1 MAEKVLFLTVGSEDR
16 SQILRVFRDA
26 GSELSAEFAAGLEKG
41 LKILKEKDVVA
52 VVVDLSLPEMILTAI
67 LRDMS
72 NQKISQPV
80 ILLTRDKDEESIL
93 RFMHAGAFD
102 CLSKSFGYPELLP
115 VVIGRVL
122 ARHEGIKNNI
132 ERERLIRKSQKQWM
146 RIIDGITDFIFITD
160 EDYKIIKANSAFA
173 GYFNKHP
180 KELIGRKCNEL
191 LGIDI
196 ANDHCLAEIHTS
208 DPGRALTFERQINNE
223 IYQVSVFT
231 SIKGFVIYVMKNIT
245 ETKRLKEHLYYTE
258 KLKSLGLL
266 TGGMAHEINNPLT
279 GIFSYI
285 ELLSMKITDE
295 SVRRDL
301 GKIYES
307 AERCKRVIENLMTF
321 SRQQVSSRS
330 VESINDIIDRTVDL
344 RAYALRSR
352 NIEVQKEYADAV
364 TVFVDTQQIQQVI
377 LNILLNAEQ
386 AIAST
391 GRNGGRVVFR
401 TESLAEGKKV
411 RITISDN
418 GPGIP
423 ADIIPRIFDPFFTTK
438 PVGVGTGLGLSISY
452 GIISEH
458 GGNITAERAE
468 GGGMT
473 FIIELPTGAGATYV
487 SQVS

>member
-1 MAEKVLFLTVGSEDR
+1 MADRVLFLMNGSEDQP
-16 SQILRVFRDA
+16 QILRAFRDA
-26 GSELSAEFAAGLEKG
+26 KSGLSAEFAAGLEKG
-41 LKILKEKDVVA
+41 QKMLKEKDVA
-52 VVVDLSLPEMILTAI
+52 VFIVDLGLPEMSLSAV

-72 NQKISQPV
+72 SQKIRQPV
-80 ILLTRDKDEESIL
+80 ILLAGDQQEEQVL
-93 RFMHAGAFD
+93 KFMHAGAYD
-102 CLSKSFGYPELLP
+102 CLSKLSGYPELLP
-115 VVIGRVL
+115 VLLARVL
-122 ARHEGIKNNI
+122 VRHEVILKNI
-132 ERERLIRKSQKQWM
+132 DRERLIRKSQKQWM

-160 EDYKIIKANSAFA
+160 EDHRIIKANNAFA
-173 GYFNKHP
+173 GHFNMHP
-180 KELIGRKCNEL
+180 RELIGRKCNEL

-196 ANDHCLAEIHTS
+196 ADDHCLADINAGES
-208 DPGRALTFERQINNE
+208 GKAMTFERQIHNE

-344 RAYALRSR
+344 RTYPLRSR

-364 TVFVDTQQIQQVI
+364 TVFVDSQQIQQVI

-386 AIAST
+386 AIADT
-391 GRNGGRVVFR
+391 GRNSGRVVFR
-401 TESLAEGKKV
+401 TEGLPEEKKV
-411 RITISDN
+411 RITITDN

-438 PVGVGTGLGLSISY
+438 PVGIGTGLGLSISY

-458 GGNITAERAE
+458 GGSITAERAE

-473 FIIELPTGAGATYV
+473 FIIELPTGAGANYAA
-487 SQVS
+487 QVS

>member
-1 MAEKVLFLTVGSEDR
+1 MADRVLFLMNGSEDQ
-16 SQILRVFRDA
+16 SQILRAFRDA
-26 GSELSAEFAAGLEKG
+26 KSGLSAEFAAGLEKG
-41 LKILKEKDVVA
+41 QKMLKEKDVA
-52 VVVDLSLPEMILTAI
+52 AFIVDLDLPEMSLSAI
-67 LRDMS
+67 LRDMN
-72 NQKISQPV
+72 NQQISQPV
-80 ILLTRDKDEESIL
+80 ILLAGDQHEEQVL
-93 RFMHAGAFD
+93 KFMHARAYD
-102 CLSKSFGYPELLP
+102 CLSKLSGYPELLP
-115 VVIGRVL
+115 VVLVRVL
-122 ARHEGIKNNI
+122 ARHEAIRRII

-160 EDYKIIKANSAFA
+160 EDHRIIKANSAFA
-173 GYFNKHP
+173 GHFNMHP
-180 KELIGRKCNEL
+180 RDLIGRKCNEL

-196 ANDHCLAEIHTS
+196 ADDRCFTEISTGE
-208 DPGRALTFERQINNE
+208 PGRSLTFERQIHNE
-223 IYQVSVFT
+223 IYQISVFT
-231 SIKGFVIYVMKNIT
+231 SVKGFVIYVMKNIT

-285 ELLSMKITDE
+285 DLLSMKITDE
-295 SVRRDL
+295 SIRRDL

-330 VESINDIIDRTVDL
+330 VESVNDIIDRTVDL
-344 RAYALRSR
+344 RTYPLRSR
-352 NIEVQKEYADAV
+352 NIEVQRDYADAV
-364 TVFVDTQQIQQVI
+364 TVFVDSQQIQQVI

-386 AIAST
+386 AISDT
-391 GRNGGRVVFR
+391 GRNSGRVVFR
-401 TESLAEGKKV
+401 TESLAEDKKV
-411 RITISDN
+411 RITITDN

-458 GGNITAERAE
+458 GGSITAEGAE
-468 GGGMT
+468 GAGMT
-473 FIIELPTGAGATYV
+473 FIIELPTGAGTNYAA
-487 SQVS
+487 QVS